1 MQIGRVTTPHG
12 RPMTLALVKGQLETA
27 DRGPS
32 KAVNKWKVFNDIGE
46 TKDSFALQDRSITVL
61 QASRHESGESVRL
74 LRTYEELTPA

>member
-61 QASRHESGESVRL
+61 QAL
-74 LRTYEELTPA
+74 L